1 MELQRQHIE
10 FIDRLREA
18 AQEHGAV
25 ADLLSVV
32 DEALLLD
39 DLGNQKFVGDDE
51 DLDWLRAAQLAAK
64 FAASDRLKGA
74 APRE

>member
-25 ADLLSVV
+25 ADPLSVV

-51 DLDWLRAAQLAAK
+51 DLDWLRVAQLAAK